1 MSSPKGTITF
11 GQWVKHVQYEMKNVQ
26 NLSKNAC
33 AHRTKISYL
42 CNQLANFSKTIS
54 SFSMDPRVMPDD
66 DTAEF
71 QNLIQ
76 ILSRFSDLIQK
87 QSEKYWMDFFLE
99 HDINYI
105 TDELNK
111 IIASFNKSV
120 IKLKLTDTPP
130 LSWTEFQ
137 EKSNN
142 VHDFGILRQLLENS
156 DLPDKETKLREVN
169 DLRVQL
175 ADEIGIDNPK
185 SKILGLQEIQ
195 KGLASI
201 EQWDIDPADIKFQK
215 KIASGGF
222 GDVFLGVRVS
232 DDTVVAVK
240 RLHNQQFDKEGLE
253 MFKGEVAILAHLRH
267 FAILPFVGA
276 CTKPPFC
283 IITKFMSGDS
293 LFARLHAKDANS
305 RLTPTQL
312 SIIALGVAYGMQYL
326 HSQNMVHRDL
336 KSLNILLDEDNLP
349 KIADFGMARTKTSNN
364 EMVSGGIGTSQWMAP
379 EVLMS
384 QNFDE
389 KSDVYSYGIILW
401 EMLTGDV
408 PYRGLRDIQVAMT
421 VINQNNRPK
430 IPKSCPQNLAKFI
443 RLCWHSDPH
452 KRPDFTTIVQTLE
465 TGTICFPNTDIDE
478 LKAYVAQHQSES
490 NNEGN
495 SQNSID
501 IDPFDMTDEKIELL
515 INEFKE
521 ENKILPLLNA
531 AKHPDNLMRITQFD
545 FIPILE
551 EKLKNCP
558 DNIRHL
564 VIELT
569 ALIMVD
575 ESTRAAFLERSG
587 SKILLDTLAKH
598 SVSSLNK
605 IVDCLS
611 LVVDSEHI
619 IFSVQHLTNLTPL
632 LLNVDNAVRLTT
644 IKLIK
649 KIIVKHCFDDD
660 SIFSVI
666 IENLLRNTEP
676 SSTTNILIEAL
687 DVLIQIIEFE
697 AAKAQLRCV
706 EGPDRIIALLSL
718 QNQDVL
724 LESLRLLQ
732 SLFDGTIPKQRTI
745 SEFLDKFMMLLETKN
760 PNIQLDALNAI
771 ATLMDNTL
779 VYKEVSAIKSFS
791 DCFVSCINSEDLTVQ
806 VSALRICFAFCVN
819 IITENVFE
827 PLLPHLIKLMMR
839 ETFPAILSS
848 YSTAAII
855 ASHDPQKLLDEEQ
868 KEEIHSF
875 VDNALTL
882 ESDLTEPAIRIVGV
896 LASTMS
902 GSQIL
907 EKWGTMEKVAELMD
921 NANDIFPHLA
931 VMAMASMSATC
942 PDSNVMHEAIP
953 KLIGVVKDPN
963 YEGYPLIC
971 LSNIT
976 VVPRNARECAKY
988 IKTILEC
995 CLMYQDDRFATQRSL
1010 VTVYRIVMTPD
1021 VGDYLLQDPETIEIF
1036 MECVKTLWDTEHAP
1050 ILFSII
1056 ENLTQIPNICSSLK
1070 DSTLVQLIQQNLDK
1084 CSINDQNRPKF
1095 IRIRATLMASA

>member
-1 MSSPKGTITF
+1 MTSPKATITF

-26 NLSKNAC
+26 NISKNAM

-42 CNQLANFSKTIS
+42 CNQLTTFSKTLNS
-54 SFSMDPRVMPDD
+54 LSQESNVMSDD
-66 DTAEF
+66 EMAEF
-71 QNLIQ
+71 QNLMQ
-76 ILSRFSDLIQK
+76 ILARFSDLIQK
-87 QSEKYWMDFFLE
+87 QTEKYWMDFFLE
-99 HDINYI
+99 HDMNYI
-105 TDELNK
+105 TDELNS
-111 IIASFNKSV
+111 IIASFNESV
-120 IKLKLTDTPP
+120 IKLKLTDKPP
-130 LSWTEFQ
+130 LSWTEYQ

-142 VHDFGILRQLLENS
+142 VHDLGILRQLLENS
-156 DLPDKETKLREVN
+156 ELPDKETKLREVN
-169 DLRVQL
+169 DKRVQL

-195 KGLASI
+195 KGLASL
-201 EQWDIDPADIKFQK
+201 EKWDIDPADLKFQK

-240 RLHNQQFDKEGLE
+240 RLHNQTFDKEGLE
-253 MFKGEVAILAHLRH
+253 MFKSEVAILAHLRH

-276 CTKPPFC
+276 CFKPPFC

-312 SIIALGVAYGMQYL
+312 SIIALGVAYGMRYL

-443 RLCWHSDPH
+443 RLCWHSDPN
-452 KRPDFTTIVQTLE
+452 KRPDFPTIVQTLE
-465 TGTICFPNTDIDE
+465 TGSICFPNTDLEE
-478 LKAYVAQHQSES
+478 LKAYVAQHPSDS
-490 NNEGN
+490 GLEG
-495 SQNSID
+495 SLSTSAFD
-501 IDPFDMTDEKIELL
+501 IDPNMTGEKIEKL
-515 INEFKE
+515 ISDFREDNVV
-521 ENKILPLLNA
+521 LPLLNA
-531 AKHPDNLMRITQFD
+531 ARHPDNLMRITQYD
-545 FIPILE
+545 LVPAIE
-551 EKLKNCP
+551 EKLKQCS
-558 DNIRHL
+558 DNIRQY
-564 VIELT
+564 VVELT
-569 ALIMVD
+569 SLIMAD

-587 SKILLDTLAKH
+587 AKILLDVLAKH
-598 SVSSLNK
+598 SVSSMNK

-611 LVVDSEHI
+611 LVVDSEHC
-619 IFSVQHLTNLTPL
+619 IFSVKHMTNLTPL
-632 LLNVDNAVRLTT
+632 LLNVDNAVRLST
-644 IKLIK
+644 IRLIK
-649 KIIVKHCFDDD
+649 KIITKHCFDDD

-676 SSTTNILIEAL
+676 SSITNILIEAL

-706 EGPDRIIALLSL
+706 EGPDRIIALLSHT
-718 QNQDVL
+718 NQDVL

-745 SEFLDKFMMLLETKN
+745 SEFLDKFMMLLDSKN

-779 VYKEVSAIKSFS
+779 VYKEVSAIKKFS
-791 DCFVSCINSEDLTVQ
+791 ECFVSCINSEDLTVQ

-819 IITENVFE
+819 NITENVFE
-827 PLLPHLIKLMMR
+827 PLLPHLIKLMMG

-855 ASHDPQKLLDEEQ
+855 ASHDPQDLDQEQ
-868 KEEIHSF
+868 RDEIRCF

-882 ESDLTEPAIRIVGV
+882 ESDLTEPAIRLVGV

-907 EKWGTMEKVAELMD
+907 EEWGTMEKVAGFMT
-921 NANDIFPHLA
+921 NANDIFSRLS

-953 KLIGVVKDPN
+953 QLVNVVKDPN
-963 YEGYPLIC
+963 FEGYPLIC

-976 VVPRNARECAKY
+976 VVPRNALECAKY
-988 IKTILEC
+988 IREILEC
-995 CLMYQDDRFATQRSL
+995 ALMYRDDRFATQRAL

-1021 VGDYLLQDPETIEIF
+1021 VGEFLIQDPETIDIF
-1036 MECVKTLWDTEHAP
+1036 LECVATLWDTEHAP
-1050 ILFSII
+1050 ILFSIV
-1056 ENLTQIPNICSSLK
+1056 ENLTQIPALCSNLK
-1070 DSTLVQLIQQNLDK
+1070 DSTLTELIQQNLDK
-1084 CSINDQNRPKF
+1084 CSINDPNRPKF
-1095 IRIRATLMASA
+1095 IRIKATLMASN